1 KRMINNTTTGMDIW
15 SNSCPSDAGG
25 TVFLSLKR
33 SITAHKAPSSPILR
47 RLSEGKGDSR
57 VQKIGLFCRPLRAL
71 TQELDWLHSPSNH
84 QRARKST
91 PLYVSVNVLV
101 KQ

>member
-1 KRMINNTTTGMDIW
+1 RIINNTTTGMDIW

-47 RLSEGKGDSR
+47 RLSEGQGDSR
-57 VQKIGLFCRPLRAL
+57 LQKMGQFCRPLRAL
-71 TQELDWLHSPSNH
+71 TQDLDWLHSPSNH
-84 QRARKST
+84 RRAPKSN
-91 PLYVSVNVLV
+91 PLFVSVNLLV
-101 KQ
+101 EQ